1 MKKGFTLI
9 ELLVV
14 VLIIGILSAVA
25 LPQYT
30 KTVWKS
36 RATQLQT
43 MVSGLATAQSVYL
56 MANGVGATSFDDL
69 DLSFPLPY
77 PFDPSAF
84 SSSLAY
90 TDARASGDLKYG
102 CVLNNNGSGVAS
114 ICAFLTG
121 DYAGSGFIKTQ
132 LAGFTTA
139 TEGELYCIGEDF
151 CKKVMSYTNKANVS
165 GFIGDVYIP

>member
-30 KTVWKS
+30 KAVWKS

-56 MANGVGATSFDDL
+56 MANGVGASSFDDL

-77 PFDPSAF
+77 PFDPRA
-84 SSSLAY
+84 AY
-90 TDARASGDLKYG
+90 PSINSTDARASEDLKYG
-102 CVLNNNGSGVAS
+102 CILNNTGNDSSTAS
-114 ICAFLTG
+114 ICGFLTG
-121 DYAGSGFIKTQ
+121 EYAGSGFLISQYYTH
-132 LAGFTTA
+132 AANGM
-139 TEGELYCIGEDF
+139 LYCVGETF
-151 CKKVMSYTNKANVS
+151 CKKVMGWNNKMSIS
-165 GFIGDVYIP
+165 GFITDVYLP

>member
-30 KTVWKS
+30 KAVWKS

-56 MANGVGATSFDDL
+56 MANGVEATSFDDL

-90 TDARASGDLKYG
+90 TDARASEDLKYG
-102 CVLNNNGSGVAS
+102 CVLNNNGTEVSS
-114 ICAFLTG
+114 ICAFLIG
-121 DYAGSGFIKTQ
+121 DYAGSGFLKTQ
-132 LAGFTTA
+132 TAGGGIF
-139 TEGELYCIGEDF
+139 EGNLYCFGEDF
-151 CKKVMSYTNKANVS
+151 CKKVMNYTNKISVS
-165 GFIGDVYIP
+165 RFIDDVYLP